1 MRKLA
6 LGLTSILKELI
17 SSGGAAPSA
26 FDNTYSVDFDGVDD
40 YVDLSSL
47 AISDSSAFS
56 VSAWV
61 KLDSYDDTYPVIIAL
76 KTNITQNWRMI
87 FSSNPSYGDV
97 GFGCAVTFYKA
108 KSGTGVITLG
118 QWHHIVVTYNGSG
131 VGTAGNWVLYVDG
144 GVVSTS
150 AAGGYGSDTGNAK
163 IGSEGVN
170 YWNGNISDVS
180 LFNKALG
187 YSDIQKIWNGGQP
200 GNLSSLEPVGWWRLG
215 AGDVYV
221 FDNETFEGVAIIKT
235 LCDVTVPQAKL

>member
-1 MRKLA
+1 M
-6 LGLTSILKELI
+6 
-17 SSGGAAPSA
+17 
-26 FDNTYSVDFDGVDD
+26 ND

-47 AISDSSAFS
+47 AISDSPAFS

-76 KTNITQNWRMI
+76 KTHITQNWRMI
-87 FSSNPSYGDV
+87 FSSNASYGDV

-150 AAGGYGSDTGNAK
+150 AASGYGSDSGNAK

-170 YWNGNISDVS
+170 YWNGNIGPVMIYNRE
-180 LFNKALG
+180 LTAAEVLTN
-187 YSDIQKIWNGGQP
+187 Y
-200 GNLSSLEPVGWWRLG
+200 NLLKGRFGL
-215 AGDVYV
+215 
-221 FDNETFEGVAIIKT
+221 
-235 LCDVTVPQAKL
+235 